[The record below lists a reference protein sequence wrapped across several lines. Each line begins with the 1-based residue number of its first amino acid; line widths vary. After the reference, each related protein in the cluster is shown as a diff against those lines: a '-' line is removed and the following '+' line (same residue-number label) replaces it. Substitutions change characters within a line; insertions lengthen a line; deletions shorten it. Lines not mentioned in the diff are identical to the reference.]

1 MEIEDKYINVSSQE
15 LHAVDHLSLEDREVY
30 IEFYKKYL
38 EKELDRLVVVR
49 GNMKTTRNTLIK
61 SKAKGKENPY
71 AERRMQDLKGE
82 FEALQTSLVILR
94 LLYDNEPFIDYF
106 RIVLE
111 EIHEKS
117 EYYKVNIMKN
127 RT

>member
-38 EKELDRLVVVR
+38 EKELDRLVEVR

-61 SKAKGKENPY
+61 SNAKGVENPY

-106 RIVLE
+106 RSVLE
-111 EIHEKS
+111 EVHEKS

>member
-1 MEIEDKYINVSSQE
+1 MEIEDKYINVKSQSFPE
-15 LHAVDHLSLEDREVY
+15 DDLKSFQDREVY

-38 EKELDRLVVVR
+38 EKELDRLVEVR

-61 SKAKGKENPY
+61 SNAKGVENPY
-71 AERRMQDLKGE
+71 AERRMRMLKSE

-94 LLYDNEPFIDYF
+94 LMYDNEPFIDYF
-106 RIVLE
+106 RSVLE
-111 EIHEKS
+111 EVHEKS

>member
-1 MEIEDKYINVSSQE
+1 MEIEDKYINVSSQD
-15 LHAVDHLSLEDREVY
+15 LHRVDHLGLEDRMIY

-49 GNMKTTRNTLIK
+49 GNMKTTRNTLIN
-61 SKAKGKENPY
+61 SNAKGVENPY
-71 AERRMQDLKGE
+71 AERRMLMLNGE

-94 LLYDNEPFIDYF
+94 LLYDNELFIDYF

-117 EYYKVNIMKN
+117 EHYKDNIMKN

>member
-38 EKELDRLVVVR
+38 EKELDRLVEVR

-61 SKAKGKENPY
+61 SNAKGVENPY
-71 AERRMQDLKGE
+71 AERRMRMPKSE

-94 LLYDNEPFIDYF
+94 LMYDNEPFIDYF
-106 RIVLE
+106 RSVLE
-111 EIHEKS
+111 EVHEKS

>member
-1 MEIEDKYINVSSQE
+1 MEIEDKYINVSSQD
-15 LHAVDHLSLEDREVY
+15 LHRVDHLGLEDRMIY

-117 EYYKVNIMKN
+117 EHYKDNKIG
-127 RT
+127 RAS

>member
-1 MEIEDKYINVSSQE
+1 MEIEDKYINVSSQD
-15 LHAVDHLSLEDREVY
+15 LHRVDHLGLEDRMIY

-94 LLYDNEPFIDYF
+94 LLYDNELFIDYF

-117 EYYKVNIMKN
+117 EHYKDNIMKN

>member
-1 MEIEDKYINVSSQE
+1 MQIEDKYINVSSQD
-15 LHAVDHLSLEDREVY
+15 LHRFDHLGLEDRMIY

-117 EYYKVNIMKN
+117 EHYKDNIMKN

>member
-38 EKELDRLVVVR
+38 EKELDRLVEVR

-106 RIVLE
+106 RSVLE
-111 EIHEKS
+111 EVHEKS

>member
-1 MEIEDKYINVSSQE
+1 MEIEDKYINVSSQS
-15 LHAVDHLSLEDREVY
+15 LHRVDHVGLEDREVY

-38 EKELDRLVVVR
+38 EKELDRLVEVR
-49 GNMKTTRNTLIK
+49 SNMKTTRNTLIK
-61 SKAKGKENPY
+61 SKAKGVENPY
-71 AERRMQDLKGE
+71 AERRIRMLKSE

-94 LLYDNEPFIDYF
+94 LMYDNEPFIGYF
-106 RIVLE
+106 RSVLE
-111 EIHEKS
+111 EVHEKS

>member
-1 MEIEDKYINVSSQE
+1 MEIEDKYINVSSQD
-15 LHAVDHLSLEDREVY
+15 LHRVDHLGLEDRMIY

-117 EYYKVNIMKN
+117 EHYKDNIMKN